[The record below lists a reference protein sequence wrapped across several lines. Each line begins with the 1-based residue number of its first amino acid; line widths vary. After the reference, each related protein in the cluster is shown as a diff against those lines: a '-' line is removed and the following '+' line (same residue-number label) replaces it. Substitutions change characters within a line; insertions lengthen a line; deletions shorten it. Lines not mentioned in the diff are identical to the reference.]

1 MYNMSAEEVLRL
13 SERSALS
20 GNRIVSNVVGK
31 SAGKRGGKIKGFS
44 ATAFVTAMIL
54 VFVVLFSSGN
64 LIPAAISERLIEET
78 DVQYADAVE
87 SKILVFQQALV
98 TGEVPSNTIKRLEEN
113 GVTVG
118 RMVNG
123 EFIAGAEGGNLALM
137 MNGEII
143 EAGNFV
149 SAVHTDANLYN
160 AFNNATYSRA
170 AYYYDDSAK
179 EVFRRIGTNRNNYS
193 AEADFEEVVSGLLGE
208 GNNIDVNNV
217 FLAEK
222 QNENGEKYYEY
233 ETMGAETKA
242 EAASNFVT
250 AVSNKNKAASSNL
263 ATLNAADTLNVAD
276 TIAKEQK
283 SSLLFV
289 AFMENIS
296 KMKAGDGNESKINET
311 MNYLYKE
318 TESEVVNVKT
328 GEVQTVKGSMM
339 ESPSLYAVLSGEKV
353 DTTAV
358 ENYSSD
364 RVIKTVEN
372 KIGATAGNETL
383 LGTIASVA
391 GKIKGSIGRFL
402 SGSEGASTEALAATT
417 PTIENSLIDN
427 DFRNI
432 GGVAGGEMLVEG
444 AVNVGKALA
453 RASGATTGDDA
464 AIKEYARLNNTV
476 LALDAEAD
484 RLNRSPLDITS
495 KNTFLGSIFYKMAVV
510 INKKGSLL
518 NQFASISRIT
528 ANAVKSILPTTY
540 ADDEAESY
548 LANFGDCKTL
558 GAIGATGSA
567 TCATIATFD
576 TSTLN
581 NIFNDSGF
589 VAFVEANTELKNGVR
604 VIKNNSDLADF
615 IKYNNERITPDGVMD
630 GGILQ
635 AVQGGSNISFLSD
648 ILAMIKT
655 FLGASEGEKRI
666 ASGAAFVNSSSNAD
680 WSTYKYAQRYVS
692 LARATEALRKYDGEE
707 TAYNNLKF
715 FEGVE
720 NPVVA
725 FLHEYHNVASR

>member
-1 MYNMSAEEVLRL
+1 MSAEEVLRL

-44 ATAFVTAMIL
+44 ATVFVTAMIL

-143 EAGNFV
+143 EARNFV

-193 AEADFEEVVSGLLGE
+193 ADTDFEEVMSGLLGE

-391 GKIKGSIGRFL
+391 GKIEGSIGRFL
-402 SGSEGASTEALAATT
+402 SGSESAATETLVVTT
-417 PTIENSLIDN
+417 PTIENSLINN
-427 DFRNI
+427 DFASI

-464 AIKEYARLNNTV
+464 TIKEYARLNNTV

-510 INKKGSLL
+510 VNKKGPLL

-548 LANFGDCKTL
+548 LVNFGDCKTL

-581 NIFNDSGF
+581 NTFNDSGF
-589 VAFVEANTELKNGVR
+589 VAFVEANTELKDGVR
-604 VIKNNSDLADF
+604 IIKNNSDLANF

-666 ASGAAFVNSSSNAD
+666 ASGAAFVNSNSNAD

-715 FEGVE
+715 FEGAE

-725 FLHEYHNVASR
+725 FLHEYHNIASR